1 MVCAFFGGCSKLF
14 SKQKYRSGWEYAA
27 SLFSRSWLKV
37 DPRMFT
43 GLVEFL
49 GTVVSVESGPVG
61 ATLVVDCG
69 QLAENVALGGSVAIN
84 GTCLTAV
91 TMNGS
96 HVSFQVGPET
106 LKRTNLG
113 QIYPGN
119 RVNVERPLRMGAEL
133 GGHWVQGHVDA
144 VGLLIARER
153 SEEWDLVH
161 FGAPTDLLRMMVPQG
176 SITVDGVSLT
186 VVNVLEDGFQVMLIP
201 HTLAVTTLGLKKPG
215 DPVNLETDILA
226 RYLWKALDHLIPIHL
241 RQSAEPNAKP

>member
-1 MVCAFFGGCSKLF
+1 
-14 SKQKYRSGWEYAA
+14 
-27 SLFSRSWLKV
+27 
-37 DPRMFT
+37 MFT
-43 GLVEFL
+43 GLVEYL

-61 ATLVVDCG
+61 ASLGVDCG
-69 QLAENVALGGSVAIN
+69 FVAENVALGGSVAIN
-84 GTCLTAV
+84 GACLTAV
-91 TMNGS
+91 TIDGP
-96 HVSFQVGPET
+96 HLSFQVGPET

-113 QIYPGN
+113 HISVGN
-119 RVNVERPLRMGAEL
+119 RVNVERPLRMGSEL

-144 VGLLIARER
+144 VGSLLARES

-161 FGAPTDLLRMMVPQG
+161 FGAPPELLRMMVPQG

-186 VVNVLEDGFQVMLIP
+186 VVNVLENGFQVMLIP

>member
-1 MVCAFFGGCSKLF
+1 
-14 SKQKYRSGWEYAA
+14 
-27 SLFSRSWLKV
+27 
-37 DPRMFT
+37 
-43 GLVEFL
+43 
-49 GTVVSVESGPVG
+49 
-61 ATLVVDCG
+61 
-69 QLAENVALGGSVAIN
+69 
-84 GTCLTAV
+84 
-91 TMNGS
+91 
-96 HVSFQVGPET
+96 VGPET

-113 QIYPGN
+113 HISVGN
-119 RVNVERPLRMGAEL
+119 RVNVERPLRMGSEL

-144 VGLLIARER
+144 VGSLLARES

-161 FGAPTDLLRMMVPQG
+161 FGAPPDLLRMMVPQG

-186 VVNVLEDGFQVMLIP
+186 VVNVLENGFQVMLIP